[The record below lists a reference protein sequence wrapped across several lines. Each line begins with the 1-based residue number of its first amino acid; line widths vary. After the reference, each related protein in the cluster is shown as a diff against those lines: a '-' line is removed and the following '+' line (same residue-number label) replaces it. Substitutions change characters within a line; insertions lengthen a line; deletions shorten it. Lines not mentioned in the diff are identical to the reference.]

1 MRDQEKLL
9 LSCQEFLQQYQI
21 NPTRLKNKDYRQFF
35 GTIRETKEW
44 LKRKA
49 FNEEQLKTLHQAAQL
64 LQSLLNKH
72 QSNYSAI
79 GTTEKNLKELSQEL
93 SDCLKP
99 TNLPEKKTKLP
110 ACSNDWNEK
119 LTQAEKG
126 LEWLNW
132 WEKHQT
138 AIKFAATIISLLF
151 LWLVIEKVKEKLR

>member
-1 MRDQEKLL
+1 MQDKEKLL
-9 LSCQEFLQQYQI
+9 LSCQEFLRQYQT

-49 FNEEQLKTLHQAAQL
+49 FSKEQLKILQQAAQL
-64 LQSLLNKH
+64 LQNLLNKH
-72 QSNYSAI
+72 QNNYSAI
-79 GTTEKNLKELSQEL
+79 GTTEKNLKELSQEFN
-93 SDCLKP
+93 DCLKP
-99 TNLPEKKTKLP
+99 TNLPETKSKLP
-110 ACSNDWNEK
+110 DCSDWNEK

-151 LWLVIEKVKEKLR
+151 LWLVLEKIKEKLH